1 MISATS
7 RKIKFNQSK
16 LLRNSYIMHHPNN
29 FYGQDKTTLK
39 DTKKEWLVTLVH
51 GRYKA
56 NKAHKEKN
64 RGKKEKG
71 S

>member
-1 MISATS
+1 
-7 RKIKFNQSK
+7 
-16 LLRNSYIMHHPNN
+16 MHHPNN

-56 NKAHKEKN
+56 NKANKEKN